1 MKRLKGHDT
10 GLLVIPK
17 TVLLEAVRG
26 TGHREHIAEVYFPDV
41 DHPNKEVLP
50 YTSFLVKYG
59 LSLTEGHKQTLEV
72 TTRPLGFPKPTGE
85 KEDGDGESR
94 EQGRAF
100 KYPVLGNKGVAV
112 TPVFGKRGQG
122 ARDDLK
128 RRRKPSNPE
137 LARLLTPENLTRL
150 CAERTQTQIMREIKV
165 SRAYLCA
172 KLKEFGL
179 KALPGKAPKTDKDPE
194 IIRRARTETV
204 TEIAKDLRI
213 SRMAVYSKLYRLGI
227 KAVAGHKGPQP
238 GTLVRGKPKKKRGT
252 YKRRNA

>member
-1 MKRLKGHDT
+1 MKRIKGHDT

-26 TGHREHIAEVYFPDV
+26 TGHREHITEVYLSDV
-41 DHPNKEVLP
+41 DHPNKEILP
-50 YTSFLVKYG
+50 YTCFLTKYG
-59 LSLTEGHKQTLEV
+59 LSLEPGHKQTLEV
-72 TTRPLGFPKPTGE
+72 NSRPLGFPKPYITQGSRTDLNGYPIEEDPEKGE
-85 KEDGDGESR
+85 KR
-94 EQGRAF
+94 EQGMAF
-100 KYPVLGNKGVAV
+100 KYPTLGKKRVAV

-128 RRRKPSNPE
+128 RRRKPRNPE

-179 KALPGKAPKTDKDPE
+179 KALPGKAPNTDKDPE
-194 IIRRARTETV
+194 IIRMARTMTV
-204 TEIAKDLRI
+204 TEIAQALGI
-213 SRMAVYSKLYRLGI
+213 SRMSVYQKLYRLGI
-227 KAVAGHKGPQP
+227 KAVRGRRGPQP
-238 GTLVRGKPKKKRGT
+238 KRGGA
-252 YKRRNA
+252 K